1 MFPLTKM
8 QAIDY
13 IKKNDDCRGD
23 CSSCLLRKSKL
34 IEVGVNPVPNVCFER
49 FLMFVRKISA
59 KDLTMDREIINRC
72 IGRQKFLLKLAKKF
86 TTVRFLPN
94 ED

>member
-8 QAIDY
+8 QAINY

-34 IEVGVNPVPNVCFER
+34 IEIGVNPVSNFCSER
-49 FLMFVRKISA
+49 FLMFVRKVSA
-59 KDLTMDREIINRC
+59 KDLTMDREIIDRC
-72 IGRQKFLLKLAKKF
+72 IGRQKFLMPLFIPYHDKILW
-86 TTVRFLPN
+86 VL
-94 ED
+94 

>member
-13 IKKNDDCRGD
+13 IKKNND
-23 CSSCLLRKSKL
+23 CSGICRTCLLRTVNL
-34 IEVGVNPVPNVCFER
+34 REVGVNPVPNVCSER
-49 FLMFVRKISA
+49 FLMFVRKIS
-59 KDLTMDREIINRC
+59 KEDLKIDRKIINNC
-72 IGRQKFLLKLAKKF
+72 IGRQNFLLKLAKKF
-86 TTVRFLPN
+86 TTVRLLPN

>member
-8 QAIDY
+8 QAINY
-13 IKKNDDCRGD
+13 IKKNDDCRGN
-23 CSSCLLRKSKL
+23 CSSCLLRKLKL
-34 IEVGVNPVPNVCFER
+34 IEIGVNPVSNFCSER
-49 FLMFVRKISA
+49 FLMFVRKISV
-59 KDLTMDREIINRC
+59 KDLTMDRKIINTC

-86 TTVRFLPN
+86 TTVGLLSN

>member
-8 QAIDY
+8 QVIDY
-13 IKKNDDCRGD
+13 IKKNDDCRGN

-34 IEVGVNPVPNVCFER
+34 IEIGVNPVPNVCSER
-49 FLMFVRKISA
+49 FLMFVRKIS
-59 KDLTMDREIINRC
+59 KEDLKIDRKIINNC
-72 IGRQKFLLKLAKKF
+72 IGRQNFLLKLAKKF
-86 TTVRFLPN
+86 TTVRLLPN

>member
-8 QAIDY
+8 QAINY

-34 IEVGVNPVPNVCFER
+34 IEIGVNPVSNFCSER

-59 KDLTMDREIINRC
+59 KDLKMDREIINRC
-72 IGRQKFLLKLAKKF
+72 IGRQKFLFKLAKKF
-86 TTVRFLPN
+86 TTVRLLSN